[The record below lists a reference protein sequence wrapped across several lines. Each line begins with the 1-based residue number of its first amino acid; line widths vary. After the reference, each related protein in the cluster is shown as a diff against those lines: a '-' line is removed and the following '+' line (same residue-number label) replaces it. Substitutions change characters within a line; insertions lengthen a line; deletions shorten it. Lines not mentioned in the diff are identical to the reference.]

1 MMKPLIALSFAL
13 LTSVSAISAEN
24 LYYWDNN
31 SGLKKADHCELTTMK
46 GSRFG
51 LINTGGILSSNIKN
65 NEGKHIMNVV
75 AGSLVKKLEGSA
87 VADHNFYE
95 VVGANQDSIFLMTLK
110 EALKS
115 AAFAERLDQGY
126 IKTTEVESITNKTI
140 QIGVE
145 RFNLKAGTLLKV
157 HGKTE
162 VLKLACPEFE
172 KSRDYLVFHSYAKG
186 DTRASSLVGV
196 YWDETGLF
204 KNIKTFDGLQTQKIN
219 KAIAVEAD
227 DAAELIKD
235 LSGKPVVFK
244 KPVVTK
250 PNFNDVKDTPPV
262 AVIKKDEVTLQDGL
276 DNVVCM
282 QSANAGANVRDAE
295 LTKVIFKS
303 PTGTRVKLFQE
314 FSDSKKETVIDGKPY
329 TFIKVEFDSESSD
342 KKIGYIASDYIV
354 PRSQC
359 LFAKIEEKEIDPAVD
374 TQISGLDDPKC
385 CEFPVANKVTSSFTV
400 SQQAF
405 GAGRG
410 GDRVH
415 AATDLYR
422 MLNEPVVAV
431 APGVIIRPLY
441 FFYLGTF
448 AIEVRH
454 SGGFVVRYGELTG
467 AIPKSVK
474 NNNKVKMGQIVGYIA
489 RVGTK
494 TLMEPMLHFELYS
507 GAASG
512 SLNSSKTINGI
523 NYQRRSD
530 LLNPTK
536 YMLKWQNAKFK
547 K

>member
-13 LTSVSAISAEN
+13 LTLASAKSAES

-31 SGLKKADHCELTTMK
+31 LGLKKADHCELTTMK
-46 GSRFG
+46 DSRFG
-51 LINTGGILSSNIKN
+51 FINTDGVMSSYIKN
-65 NEGKHIMNVV
+65 NEGKHIMNIVS
-75 AGSLVKKLEGSA
+75 GSLVKQLEGSA
-87 VADHNFYE
+87 VADHSFYE
-95 VVGANQDSIFLMTLK
+95 VVGTNKNSIFLMTLK
-110 EALKS
+110 QAPKS
-115 AAFAERLDQGY
+115 ATFAERLDQGY
-126 IKTTEVESITNKTI
+126 IKTTEVESIANKTI
-140 QIGVE
+140 QIE
-145 RFNLKAGTLLKV
+145 KDRLNIAAGTLLKV
-157 HGKTE
+157 HGSGE
-162 VLKLACPEFE
+162 FLKLACPEFD
-172 KSRDYLVFHSYAKG
+172 KSRDYLVFHSYVKG
-186 DTRASSLVGV
+186 DASASSLVGV
-196 YWDETGLF
+196 HFDETGLF
-204 KNIKTFDGLQTQKIN
+204 RSIKTLEHLETQKIN
-219 KAIAVEAD
+219 KAIGAEAD
-227 DAAELIKD
+227 QVADLIRD
-235 LSGKPVVFK
+235 LSGKTVVFK
-244 KPVVTK
+244 MPEVTK
-250 PNFNDVKDTPPV
+250 PNSSDVKDILPETV
-262 AVIKKDEVTLQDGL
+262 TKKDEITLQDGL

-282 QSANAGANVRDAE
+282 QSANAGASVRNAE

-314 FSDSKKETVIDGKPY
+314 FEDTKKERVIDGKPY
-329 TFIKVEFDSESSD
+329 TFVKAEFDSESRD
-342 KKIGYIASDYIV
+342 KKIGYIAKAYIV

-374 TQISGLDDPKC
+374 TQITGLDDSKC

-410 GDRVH
+410 GSRVH

-441 FFYLGTF
+441 FFYLGTY
-448 AIEVRH
+448 AVEVRH

-467 AIPKSVK
+467 NIPKSLK
-474 NNNKVKMGQIVGYIA
+474 GSNKVKMGQILGYIA

-512 SLNSSKTINGI
+512 SLNSSKKINGI

-536 YMLKWQNAKFK
+536 YMLKWSNAKFK